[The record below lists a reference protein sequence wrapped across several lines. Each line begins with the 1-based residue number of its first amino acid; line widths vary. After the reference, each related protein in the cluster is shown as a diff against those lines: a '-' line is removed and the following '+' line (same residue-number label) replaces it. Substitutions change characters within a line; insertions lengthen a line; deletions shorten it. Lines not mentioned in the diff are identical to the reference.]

1 MILRTALCELLKI
14 DAPII
19 QAPMGGAATGR
30 LAAAASNAG
39 ILGSIA
45 ALRMSADTL
54 RGEIEAAHERT
65 NGPIAVNHGLTI
77 FDEEAFQATLD
88 ARPAVISFALGD
100 PGDLVARAHEA
111 GAVVIQ
117 QVVAVR
123 AAVEAAENG
132 VDVIVAQGSEAG
144 GNTGLISTL
153 ELVPLVAD
161 AVRPVPV
168 VAAGGIADGR
178 GLAAALALGAQGANI
193 GTRFLASRE
202 AEIAEGWKEMIVAA
216 GPGDIMK
223 LDAWNAIY
231 PPAPGEYATVPS
243 VIRTPFAER
252 VQSAWRAGTL
262 DTDEMRREVAAAAVE
277 GRQFEL
283 VAMAG
288 QSVAL
293 IDAILPVDEIIPRI
307 VAEAVEALRVAA
319 SAVVAG

>member
-1 MILRTALCELLKI
+1 MLRTAICDLLKI

-30 LAAAASNAG
+30 LAAAASNTG
-39 ILGSIA
+39 LLGSIA
-45 ALRMSADTL
+45 ALRLSADEL
-54 RGEIEAAHERT
+54 RGEIEAARERT
-65 NGPIAVNHGLTI
+65 NGPFAVNHGLTI
-77 FDEEAFQATLD
+77 FDEEAFEVTLE
-88 ARPAVISFALGD
+88 ARPAVVSFALGD
-100 PGDLVARAHEA
+100 PGVLVARAHEA

-117 QVVAVR
+117 QVVTVR
-123 AAVEAAENG
+123 AAVEAAQNG
-132 VDVIVAQGSEAG
+132 VDIIVAQGSEAG
-144 GNTGLISTL
+144 GNTGMISTL
-153 ELVPLVAD
+153 ELVPLVVD

-178 GLAAALALGAQGANI
+178 GLAAALALGAQGVNI

-202 AEIAEGWKEMIVAA
+202 AEVAPGWKEMIVAA

-223 LDAWNAIY
+223 LDAWNVIY

-252 VQSAWRAGTL
+252 VQSAWRAGSL
-262 DTDEMRREVAAAAVE
+262 DADEMRREVAAAAVA
-277 GRQFEL
+277 GRQHEL

-293 IDAILPVDEIIPRI
+293 IDAVLPVDEIVPRI
-307 VAEAVEALRVAA
+307 VAEAEAALREA
-319 SAVVAG
+319 SSAIVVE

>member
-1 MILRTALCELLKI
+1 MLRTALCELLKI
-14 DAPII
+14 EVPII

-39 ILGSIA
+39 ALGSIA
-45 ALRMSADTL
+45 ALRMSAATL
-54 RGEIEAAHERT
+54 RDEIEAAQERT
-65 NGPIAVNHGLTI
+65 NGSFAVNHGLTI
-77 FDEEAFQATLD
+77 FDEEAFQVTLD

-100 PGDLVARAHEA
+100 PGDLVSRAHEA
-111 GAVVIQ
+111 GAVVVQ
-117 QVVAVR
+117 QVVTVR

-144 GNTGLISTL
+144 GNTGMISTL
-153 ELVPLVAD
+153 ELVPLVVD

-202 AEIAEGWKEMIVAA
+202 AEIAGGWKEMIVAA

-223 LDAWNAIY
+223 LDAWNVIY

-252 VQSAWRAGTL
+252 VQAAWRAGTL
-262 DTDEMRREVAAAAVE
+262 DADEMRREVAAAGVA
-277 GRQFEL
+277 GRQYEL

-288 QSVAL
+288 QSAGL
-293 IDAILPVDEIIPRI
+293 IDAVLPVDEIVPRI
-307 VAEAVEALRVAA
+307 VAEAVEALRAA
-319 SAVVAG
+319 AAAIVVA

>member
-1 MILRTALCELLKI
+1 MLRTALCELLKI
-14 DAPII
+14 EAPII

-39 ILGSIA
+39 ALGSIA
-45 ALRMSADTL
+45 ALRMSAATL
-54 RGEIEAAHERT
+54 RDEIEAAQERT
-65 NGPIAVNHGLTI
+65 NGSFAVNHGLTI
-77 FDEEAFQATLD
+77 FDEEAFQVTLD

-111 GAVVIQ
+111 GAVVVQ
-117 QVVAVR
+117 QVVTVR

-144 GNTGLISTL
+144 GNTGMISTL
-153 ELVPLVAD
+153 ELVPLVVD

-202 AEIAEGWKEMIVAA
+202 AEIAGGWKEMIVAA

-223 LDAWNAIY
+223 LDAWNVIY

-252 VQSAWRAGTL
+252 VQAAWRAGTL
-262 DTDEMRREVAAAAVE
+262 DADEMRREVAAAGVA
-277 GRQFEL
+277 GRQYEL

-288 QSVAL
+288 QSAGL
-293 IDAILPVDEIIPRI
+293 IDAVLPVDEIVPRI
-307 VAEAVEALRVAA
+307 VAEAVEALRAA
-319 SAVVAG
+319 AAAIVVA

>member
-1 MILRTALCELLKI
+1 MLRTPLCDLLKI

-30 LAAAASNAG
+30 LAAAASNSG

-54 RGEIEAAHERT
+54 RDEIEAAHERT
-65 NGPIAVNHGLTI
+65 NGSFAVNHGLTI
-77 FDEEAFQATLD
+77 FDEEAFQSTLD

-100 PGDLVARAHEA
+100 PGDLVARAHAA

-117 QVVAVR
+117 QVVTVR
-123 AAVEAAENG
+123 AAVHAARNG
-132 VDVIVAQGSEAG
+132 VDIIVAQGTESG
-144 GNTGLISTL
+144 GNTGMISTL
-153 ELVPLVAD
+153 ELVPLVVD
-161 AVRPVPV
+161 AVWPVPV

-178 GLAAALALGAQGANI
+178 GVAAALSLGAQGVNL

-223 LDAWNAIY
+223 LDAWNAIF
-231 PPAPGEYATVPS
+231 PPAPGDYATVPS

-252 VQSAWRAGTL
+252 VQAAWRAGTL
-262 DTDEMRREVAAAAVE
+262 DTEEMRREIAIAAVA
-277 GRQFEL
+277 GRQYEL

-288 QSVAL
+288 QSVGM
-293 IDAILPVDEIIPRI
+293 IDAILPVNEIVPRI
-307 VAEAVEALRVAA
+307 VAETVDALRAA
-319 SAVVAG
+319 GAAIVTT

>member
-1 MILRTALCELLKI
+1 MLRTALCELLKI
-14 DAPII
+14 EAPII

-39 ILGSIA
+39 ALGSIA
-45 ALRMSADTL
+45 ALRMSAATL
-54 RGEIEAAHERT
+54 RDEIEAAQERT
-65 NGPIAVNHGLTI
+65 NGSFAVNHGLTI
-77 FDEEAFQATLD
+77 FDEEAFQVTLD

-100 PGDLVARAHEA
+100 PGDLVSRAHEA
-111 GAVVIQ
+111 GAVVVQ
-117 QVVAVR
+117 QVVTVR

-144 GNTGLISTL
+144 GNTGMISTL
-153 ELVPLVAD
+153 ELVPLVVD

-202 AEIAEGWKEMIVAA
+202 AEIAGGWKEMIVAA

-223 LDAWNAIY
+223 LDAWNVIY

-252 VQSAWRAGTL
+252 VQAAWRAGTL
-262 DTDEMRREVAAAAVE
+262 DADEMRREVAAAGVA
-277 GRQFEL
+277 GRQYEL

-288 QSVAL
+288 QSAGL
-293 IDAILPVDEIIPRI
+293 IDAVLPVDEIVPRI
-307 VAEAVEALRVAA
+307 VAEAVEALRAA
-319 SAVVAG
+319 AAAIVVA

>member
-1 MILRTALCELLKI
+1 MLRTALCDVLKI

-39 ILGSIA
+39 ALGSIA

-54 RGEIEAAHERT
+54 RDEIEAAQERT
-65 NGPIAVNHGLTI
+65 NGSIAVNHGLTI
-77 FDEEAFQATLD
+77 FDEEAFRITLE

-100 PGDLVARAHEA
+100 PGELVARAHA
-111 GAVVIQ
+111 VGAIVIQ
-117 QVVAVR
+117 QVVTVR

-132 VDVIVAQGSEAG
+132 VDVIVAQGTEAG
-144 GNTGLISTL
+144 GNTGMVSTL
-153 ELVPLVAD
+153 ELVPLVVD

-178 GLAAALALGAQGANI
+178 GLAAALALGAQGVNV

-223 LDAWNAIY
+223 LNAWNAVY

-252 VQSAWRAGTL
+252 VQAAWQAGTL
-262 DTDEMRREVAAAAVE
+262 DPDEMARELAAAAIA

-288 QSVAL
+288 QSVAA
-293 IDAILPVDEIIPRI
+293 IDAILPIDEIVPRMI
-307 VAEAVEALRVAA
+307 GEAVEALRAA
-319 SAVVAG
+319 SAAIVAGA